1 MSYLKSALSEIVKY
15 EFLTHRLNFGT
26 GSPFSEGSGSV
37 SVPLYKACHRKTSRH
52 ATLSKRDF
60 STKRDYCEIFE
71 NTYFEQ
77 HLQAAASEQLIQ
89 VLSILKFSRNC
100 FWLRKHVIKLLKRKL
115 PTQDIPWLN
124 LHPLPRISI
133 ISCLV
138 WFPNSFFTLKLQV
151 TTILNKIFNSLHTS
165 KSTF

>member
-26 GSPFSEGSGSV
+26 GYPFSEGSGSV
-37 SVPLYKACHRKTSRH
+37 SVPLYKVCHRKTSRH

-60 STKRDYCEIFE
+60 STKSDYCEIFE

-77 HLQAAASEQLIQ
+77 HLQAAASEQLIK

-100 FWLRKHVIKLLKRKL
+100 FWLRKHVIKLLKSKL
-115 PTQDIPWLN
+115 PTQDIPWFN
-124 LHPLPRISI
+124 LILYHE
-133 ISCLV
+133 LV
-138 WFPNSFFTLKLQV
+138 SFPV
-151 TTILNKIFNSLHTS
+151 
-165 KSTF
+165 